1 MNANPRRQPKPPARE
16 KEVIDIDLSMI
27 FLALSP
33 LTTPLIHAN
42 MHIIV
47 YKPFG
52 FYATRE

>member
-16 KEVIDIDLSMI
+16 KEVIDNDLSMI
-27 FLALSP
+27 FVSLP
-33 LTTPLIHAN
+33 FDYPPRIHTN
-42 MHIIV
+42 MDIIV